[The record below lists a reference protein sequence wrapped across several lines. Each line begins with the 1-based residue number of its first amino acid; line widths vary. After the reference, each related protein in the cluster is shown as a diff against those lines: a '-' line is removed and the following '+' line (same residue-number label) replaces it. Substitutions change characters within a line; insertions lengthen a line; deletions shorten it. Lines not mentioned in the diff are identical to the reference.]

1 MLGPIPAP
9 CTHVASWGLDLY
21 VKKIIR
27 GEGRGRYGAGAGG
40 LVEAGQGGGGLGDAF
55 EGHV

>member
-21 VKKIIR
+21 VKKNYKR
-27 GEGRGRYGAGAGG
+27 GRGGG
-40 LVEAGQGGGGLGDAF
+40 GTRAGQGAL
-55 EGHV
+55 